1 LKNGSQFDIL
11 KMYPMVS
18 NYRMLARVRH
28 AVKTTGPI
36 YKNMKINEKENEW
49 LISRR
54 ELGARWSCSR
64 ETLKRRERAGILP
77 VYKLGKGVRYKLH
90 DVEAVEKAALVN
102 KG

>member
-1 LKNGSQFDIL
+1 MI
-11 KMYPMVS
+11 KMYPIVS
-18 NYRMLARVRH
+18 KHGNAASDPAFSGNNRSEQYC
-28 AVKTTGPI
+28 
-36 YKNMKINEKENEW
+36 KNMETNIKNEDK

-54 ELGARWSCSR
+54 QLGERWACSR

-90 DVEAVEKAALVN
+90 DVEAIEKAALVN

>member
-1 LKNGSQFDIL
+1 MEIRNKNED
-11 KMYPMVS
+11 
-18 NYRMLARVRH
+18 R
-28 AVKTTGPI
+28 
-36 YKNMKINEKENEW
+36 

-54 ELGARWSCSR
+54 QLGERWACSR

-90 DVEAVEKAALVN
+90 DVEAIEKAALVN